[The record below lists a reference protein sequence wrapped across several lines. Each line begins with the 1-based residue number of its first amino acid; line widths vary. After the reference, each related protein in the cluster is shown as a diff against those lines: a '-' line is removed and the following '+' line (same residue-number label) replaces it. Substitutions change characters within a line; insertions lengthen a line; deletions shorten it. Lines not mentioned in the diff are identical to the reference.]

1 LRTRH
6 GVTATI
12 ARVDHASSMQRD
24 RRYYVYILGSISGT
38 LYIGM
43 TNNLERRVFEH
54 KDHQVEGFTKQYN
67 VDRLLYWQSFD
78 DVRNAI
84 DREKQLK
91 RWRREK
97 KVKLIEE
104 LNPPWRDLS
113 REWY

>member
-1 LRTRH
+1 LRTHH

-12 ARVDHASSMQRD
+12 ARVDHAYPMQRD

-54 KDHQVEGFTKQYN
+54 KDRQVEGFTKQYN

-104 LNPPWRDLS
+104 LNPSWRDLS
-113 REWY
+113 EEWC